1 MSQTA
6 ITVIFSSDRKKVLLI
21 KRRDVPVWVLP
32 GGGIEKNETQVKA
45 AQREAEEETGYN
57 VEIIKQIGEYFPINR
72 LSKHTFLFEG
82 RISSG
87 HSQIN
92 HEAKA
97 ITFFALDQL
106 PKMIPPPYPEWIK
119 EAYLNPQILIKR
131 KLTEVNYPTFFKN
144 VVLHPVL
151 ILRFLLSRINLHIN
165 S

>member
-6 ITVIFSSDRKKVLLI
+6 ITAIFSSDRKKVLLI

-32 GGGIEKNETQVKA
+32 GGGIEKDETPLQASK
-45 AQREAEEETGYN
+45 REAEEETGYK
-57 VEIIKQIGEYFPINR
+57 VEIIKQVGEYFPINK

-87 HSQIN
+87 NSKIN
-92 HEAKA
+92 HEAKKIA
-97 ITFFALDQL
+97 FFELDQL

-119 EAYLNPQILIKR
+119 EAHLNSQKLIKR

-144 VVLHPVL
+144 VVLHPIL
-151 ILRFLLSRINLHIN
+151 IVRFLLSRINLHIN